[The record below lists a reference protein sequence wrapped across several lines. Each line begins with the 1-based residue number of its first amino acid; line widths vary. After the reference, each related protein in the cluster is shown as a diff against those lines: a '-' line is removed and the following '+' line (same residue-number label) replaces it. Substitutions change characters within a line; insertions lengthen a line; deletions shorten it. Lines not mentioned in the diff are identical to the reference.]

1 MPEED
6 MKNIINYINK
16 LDYDKYAK
24 DMEIREALQLIK
36 NKMERE
42 AQDKEANQKV
52 DGNNKVVNETEKN
65 KLEQNNEDN
74 QKEIQKHKEELN
86 DNTNNNKEKSQPT
99 IKAKPIIDEN
109 KMKREQEKQNFKVVE
124 KIAKNE
130 GHINFSHL
138 HYIHIYIIMFIY
150 RN

>member
-1 MPEED
+1 

-42 AQDKEANQKV
+42 AHDKQELTQKV
-52 DGNNKVVNETEKN
+52 EGTNKVINETEKN
-65 KLEQNNEDN
+65 KPEQSNE
-74 QKEIQKHKEELN
+74 EVQKHKDEVN
-86 DNTNNNKEKSQPT
+86 DINNKEKSQTT

-109 KMKREQEKQNFKVVE
+109 KVKREQEKQNFKVVE

-130 GHINFSHL
+130 VHINFIHL
-138 HYIHIYIIMFIY
+138 IIFIY

>member
-42 AQDKEANQKV
+42 AHDKQESTQKV
-52 DGNNKVVNETEKN
+52 EGTNKVINETEKN
-65 KLEQNNEDN
+65 KPEQNNG
-74 QKEIQKHKEELN
+74 EIQKHKDEVN
-86 DNTNNNKEKSQPT
+86 DTNNNKEKTQTT

-109 KMKREQEKQNFKVVE
+109 KVKREQEKQNFKVVE

-130 GHINFSHL
+130 VHFNFTHL
-138 HYIHIYIIMFIY
+138 IIFIHIYIY

>member
-130 GHINFSHL
+130 VHINFSHL